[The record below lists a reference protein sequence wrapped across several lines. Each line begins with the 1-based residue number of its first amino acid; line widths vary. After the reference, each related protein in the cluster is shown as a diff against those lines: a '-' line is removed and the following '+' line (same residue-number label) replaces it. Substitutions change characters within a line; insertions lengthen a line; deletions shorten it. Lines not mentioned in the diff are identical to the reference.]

1 MRMKVMLSDPVVTV
15 TGWTHDLDQIGEYT
29 LRTRKTPE
37 EVKREKE
44 LFKDKYPM
52 RKPVVRQYRET
63 RKTVIHIDEGEQR
76 VATFLPGLWPRV
88 EAELKARGITYDV
101 EDKRNKAIR
110 PPLDYS
116 AFKGLEFREN
126 QDVAVALISKCDC
139 GIIETATAFGKS
151 LLLSYLCKAYPTL
164 NIVVTTSSQ
173 QVVATV
179 YERIKQ
185 LIPGEVGVLYA
196 GHDTTQG
203 KRVVVTT
210 LKSLPNIKPD
220 NVHLVFVDECH
231 SIGDTQAA
239 RDLMKFCW
247 ARKFGFSATPV
258 RNDGSAI
265 VMESLLGPTILK
277 MTYQEAADAEM
288 VTPMSYTMLPCPK
301 APNPAYNMALPDVM
315 KRKWSYWRNSYR
327 NKIIQ
332 RFVLELMQVYKG
344 QILIMVSTTEHAV
357 ALNQLL
363 PLFKVAY
370 YGQTNFDDLK
380 RKFPA
385 EKFPGLDID
394 KYKLPKKQLD
404 IMRRAFEK
412 GTLRYVIATKTWKQG
427 CDFKHLA
434 CIIRADGD
442 VSEIECVQ
450 IPGRAARLDDN
461 KDNAYLVD
469 INDTFSPW
477 ALARTKGREAQ
488 YAEQKWKCVTYKDVI
503 DGLCKQAESGDG
515 ETAE

>member
-37 EVKREKE
+37 EVKKEKD
-44 LFKDKYPM
+44 LLKDKYPT
-52 RKPVVRQYRET
+52 RKPVVRQYRES
-63 RKTVIHIDEGEQR
+63 RKTVIHIDEGEER

-88 EAELKARGITYDV
+88 EAELKARGIAYDV

-116 AFKGLEFREN
+116 AFEGVKFRGN
-126 QDVAVALISKCDC
+126 QDVAAVLISKCDC
-139 GIIETATAFGKS
+139 GIIETNTAYGKS
-151 LLLSYLCKAYPTL
+151 FLISYLCKALPTL

-173 QVVATV
+173 QVVATI
-179 YERIKQ
+179 YDRIKQ
-185 LIPGEVGVLYA
+185 LIPNEVGVLYA
-196 GHDTTQG
+196 GHNTIEG

-210 LKSLPNIKPD
+210 LKSLPAIKPEK
-220 NVHLVFVDECH
+220 VHLVFVDECH
-231 SIGDTQAA
+231 NVGDSVAA

-247 ARKFGFSATPV
+247 ARKFGFSASPV

-277 MTYQEAADAEM
+277 MTYEEAVDANM
-288 VTPMSYTMLPCPK
+288 VTPMSYTMLPCNK
-301 APNPAYNMALPDVM
+301 APAPAYNMALPDVM

-327 NKIIQ
+327 NKMIQ
-332 RFVLELMQVYKG
+332 RFVLELTQVYKG
-344 QILIMVSTTEHAV
+344 QVLIVCSSLEHCI
-357 ALNQLL
+357 ALHQLL
-363 PLFKVAY
+363 PWFKVVHS
-370 YGQTNFDDLK
+370 GHEKQDDLRK
-380 RKFPA
+380 KFPA
-385 EKFPGLDID
+385 EKFPNLDLTQ
-394 KYKLPKKQLD
+394 YKLTSKQID
-404 IMRRAFEK
+404 ITRRAYEK
-412 GTLRYVIATKTWKQG
+412 GTLRYAICTKLWRQG
-427 CDFKHLA
+427 VDLVHLA

-450 IPGRAARLDDN
+450 IPGRAARLDAN
-461 KDNAYLVD
+461 KDHAYLVD
-469 INDTFSPW
+469 LNDTFSPW
-477 ALARTKGREAQ
+477 ALSRTKGREAQ
-488 YAEQKWKCVTYKDVI
+488 YAKQKWKCVTYKDVI